1 MICGRPGFNQGGL
14 WPEVNPWQDYQNPWE
29 QRGSQNTFNMNGLQ
43 ASTMTMTNNNE
54 EGVSAA

>member
-29 QRGSQNTFNMNGLQ
+29 QRVSQVLLINQ
-43 ASTMTMTNNNE
+43 YPKNNNE
-54 EGVSAA
+54 IEKPFCH